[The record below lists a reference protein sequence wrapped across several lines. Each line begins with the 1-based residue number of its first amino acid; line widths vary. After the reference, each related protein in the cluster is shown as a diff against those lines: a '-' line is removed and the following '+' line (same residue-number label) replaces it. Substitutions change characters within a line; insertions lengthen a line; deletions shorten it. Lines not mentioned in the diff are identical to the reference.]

1 MNLFPLI
8 FQQPNG
14 VLIKIN
20 YFEQILALY
29 TTKKKKK
36 PKQKTIKKNTSESVR
51 LPERPGPPGWQRRP
65 MMSFISASMAL
76 LLSIRAIVSDFKF
89 VATILCADAY
99 QTPFFVLRLC
109 FERWVFFVTRRGMRL
124 MVGSLVK
131 LNEIKF
137 IKKKKKKLYNIL
149 IPSC

>member
-36 PKQKTIKKNTSESVR
+36 TQAEN
-51 LPERPGPPGWQRRP
+51 
-65 MMSFISASMAL
+65 
-76 LLSIRAIVSDFKF
+76 
-89 VATILCADAY
+89 
-99 QTPFFVLRLC
+99 
-109 FERWVFFVTRRGMRL
+109 
-124 MVGSLVK
+124 
-131 LNEIKF
+131 N
-137 IKKKKKKLYNIL
+137 KKKHLGIGEIAGKARAAGLAEAANDVVHLGLHGAPL
-149 IPSC
+149 IHQSHRLRFQVRRHHSLC